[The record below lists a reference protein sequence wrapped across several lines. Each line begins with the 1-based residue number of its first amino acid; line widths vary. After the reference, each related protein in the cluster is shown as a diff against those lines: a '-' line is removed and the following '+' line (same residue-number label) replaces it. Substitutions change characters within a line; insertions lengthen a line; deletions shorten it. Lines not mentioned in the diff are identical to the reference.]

1 MLPFWSTIPTVKA
14 NVSLQEMT
22 MRSVRQL
29 GSGLLGVAA
38 LVAATVVHADTG
50 PLLVRLGVI
59 DFDSGT
65 AKPEHRHAGRSF
77 VVAETGSR
85 YLLRLDNVSAER
97 VLVVLSVD
105 GVNAVSGETA
115 ATGQRGY
122 ILGPH
127 EATTIRGWRKSLAEV
142 AAFRFAALPNSYA
155 ARTGRP
161 ADVGVIGVAVFRER
175 AAPPIATNAADA
187 VAGQTRYAPPQM
199 PFPAAP
205 APITTQSVTAPPPPP
220 PPPPAPNSAAPA
232 APIAPL
238 ARSAPVTT
246 AKLGTAHGE
255 IEPDVLT
262 IVDFQRASPVPASIR
277 QIEYDSAGNLVAAGV
292 LPANWPSDGHPR
304 PFPGNAAP
312 GFVPDPPPAPAPGY

>member
-1 MLPFWSTIPTVKA
+1 
-14 NVSLQEMT
+14 

-29 GSGLLGVAA
+29 GLRFFGVAV

-59 DFDSGT
+59 DFDSGA

-105 GVNAVSGETA
+105 GVNAISGETA

-127 EATTIRGWRKSLAEV
+127 ETTTIRGWRKSLAEV
-142 AAFRFAALPNSYA
+142 AAFRFAALQNSYA

-161 ADVGVIGVAVFRER
+161 ADVGVIGMAVFRER
-175 AAPPIATNAADA
+175 AAPPVASNAADA
-187 VAGQTRYAPPQM
+187 VAGQTRYAPP
-199 PFPAAP
+199 PIPAPAAP
-205 APITTQSVTAPPPPP
+205 APIAAQSVTAPPPPP
-220 PPPPAPNSAAPA
+220 PPPAPNSVALA

-238 ARSAPVTT
+238 ARSTPVAT

-262 IVDFQRASPVPASIR
+262 IVDFQRASAVPASIR

-292 LPANWPSDGHPR
+292 LPANWPGDGHPR

-312 GFVPDPPPAPAPGY
+312 GFVPDPPPAPSPGS

>member
-1 MLPFWSTIPTVKA
+1 
-14 NVSLQEMT
+14 

-29 GSGLLGVAA
+29 GLGLLGVAA
-38 LVAATVVHADTG
+38 LVAATVAHADTG
-50 PLLVRLGVI
+50 PLLVRIGVI
-59 DFDSGT
+59 DFDSGA

-161 ADVGVIGVAVFRER
+161 ADVGVIGIAVFRER
-175 AAPPIATNAADA
+175 AAPPPPVATNAADA
-187 VAGQTRYAPPQM
+187 VAGQTRYPPPPM
-199 PFPAAP
+199 PAPAAP
-205 APITTQSVTAPPPPP
+205 APIAAQSVTAPPPPP
-220 PPPPAPNSAAPA
+220 PPAARSVAPA
-232 APIAPL
+232 GPIAPL
-238 ARSAPVTT
+238 GRGVPVAT

-255 IEPDVLT
+255 IESDVLT
-262 IVDFQRASPVPASIR
+262 LVDFQRASPLPASIR

-292 LPANWPSDGHPR
+292 LPANWPGDGHPR

-312 GFVPDPPPAPAPGY
+312 GFVPDPPPAPAPGS